1 MSAKSKLKRAL
12 SAIDDAKTA
21 LNRVRHNADAT
32 TDVRRALS
40 ELDDAET
47 HIRKAIRELPD
58 D

>member
-21 LNRVRHNADAT
+21 LSRARNSSEAAS
-32 TDVRRALS
+32 DVRRALS

-47 HIRKAIRELPD
+47 HIRRAIRELPD
-58 D
+58 E